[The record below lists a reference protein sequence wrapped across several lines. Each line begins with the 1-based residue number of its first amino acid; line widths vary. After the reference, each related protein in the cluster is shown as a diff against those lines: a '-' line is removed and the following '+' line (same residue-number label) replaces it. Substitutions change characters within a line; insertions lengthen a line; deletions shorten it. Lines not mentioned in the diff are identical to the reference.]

1 MQMSYTINDEL
12 FEFFIL
18 SGHNPSKEEQK
29 EQQEPLLYDSEQYQ
43 GLIEELKL

>member
-1 MQMSYTINDEL
+1 MRIDFTLNKEL

-18 SGHNPSKEEQK
+18 SGLNPTEQK
-29 EQQEPLLYDSEQYQ
+29 EEQQEPLLYESEQYQ